1 MRSEAVFAKF
11 GQFYICIR
19 GSIQQPLT
27 KTERTRMR
35 KTQRVRCVCMYVV
48 ERGDLPN
55 ETRALAGLLGCGMG
69 LRGKRANHP
78 RHVTGKGSHGLQSL

>member
-11 GQFYICIR
+11 GQFSICIR
-19 GSIQQPLT
+19 GSIRQPQT

-35 KTQRVRCVCMYVV
+35 KNQRVRCVCMYVV

-55 ETRALAGLLGCGMG
+55 ETRALSGLLGCGMR

-78 RHVTGKGSHGLQSL
+78 RHVTGKGSHGLQAL

>member
-11 GQFYICIR
+11 GQFSICVR
-19 GSIQQPLT
+19 GSILQHHT

-55 ETRALAGLLGCGMG
+55 ETRALAGLLGRGMG
-69 LRGKRANHP
+69 LLGEGTNHP
-78 RHVTGKGSHGLQSL
+78 CHVTGKGSHSLQAL

>member
-11 GQFYICIR
+11 GQFSICIR
-19 GSIQQPLT
+19 GSILQPHT

-48 ERGDLPN
+48 EQGDLPN
-55 ETRALAGLLGCGMG
+55 ETRALAGLLRCGMR
-69 LRGKRANHP
+69 LRGEGTTHP
-78 RHVTGKGSHGLQSL
+78 RHVTGKGSHGRQAL

>member
-11 GQFYICIR
+11 GQFYICVR
-19 GSIQQPLT
+19 GSILQPHT
-27 KTERTRMR
+27 KKERTRMR

-55 ETRALAGLLGCGMG
+55 ETRALAGLLGCGMRLLG
-69 LRGKRANHP
+69 EGTNHP
-78 RHVTGKGSHGLQSL
+78 CHVTSKGSHGLQAL

>member
-1 MRSEAVFAKF
+1 MRSEAIFAKF
-11 GQFYICIR
+11 GQFSICIR
-19 GSIQQPLT
+19 GSILQPHT

-55 ETRALAGLLGCGMG
+55 ETRALSGLLGCGMG

-78 RHVTGKGSHGLQSL
+78 RHVTSKGSHGLQAL

>member
-11 GQFYICIR
+11 GQFSICVR
-19 GSIQQPLT
+19 GSILQPHT

-48 ERGDLPN
+48 DQGDLPN
-55 ETRALAGLLGCGMG
+55 ETRALAGLLGCGMR
-69 LRGKRANHP
+69 LRGEGTNHP
-78 RHVTGKGSHGLQSL
+78 RHVTGKGSHGLQAL

>member
-11 GQFYICIR
+11 GQFSICIR
-19 GSIQQPLT
+19 GSILQPHT

-55 ETRALAGLLGCGMG
+55 ETRALTGLFWRGMG
-69 LRGKRANHP
+69 LRGKGTNHP
-78 RHVTGKGSHGLQSL
+78 CHITGKGSHGLQAL